1 MSKSE
6 EDKMFNSADKEAFM
20 EYKGYSKETK
30 RVTRI
35 LFGKIAKIEREKN
48 QDIYEFDRQ
57 SIELVLNELK
67 ASTIRSLQNSI
78 STIEQYI
85 NYAIHNGKIS
95 TDKGNVASFYG
106 KKEDIAK
113 FLNTSA
119 EDNMILTQGDIYALG
134 GYAENAQD
142 GVILNL
148 LFDGISHKRKFVEL
162 RNIRIQ
168 NVNEDT
174 LTINIPQLV
183 DEDTGELLPSRTVPI
198 SKETL
203 QMINAAMKEK
213 KYASVTG
220 KTSRSYKIA
229 ESDYILRGL
238 RNNFQIKWEN
248 VSQRIIRIADLE
260 GYPYLNAT
268 NIAYSGQV
276 HYTRELMQ
284 NQGQSID
291 EACRN
296 IMKRFNISYN
306 DAAFFYLKARVEKA
320 TTN

>member
-1 MSKSE
+1 MNNSKAVKMYNQEFKE
-6 EDKMFNSADKEAFM
+6 EFLD
-20 EYKGYSKETK
+20 YKGYSEDTK

-57 SIELVLNELK
+57 SIELVFKELK
-67 ASTIRSLQNSI
+67 ASTIRSLQSSI
-78 STIEQYI
+78 STIDQYI
-85 NYAIHNGKIS
+85 NYAIQNGKIN
-95 TDKGNVASFYG
+95 TDKDNVASYYS
-106 KKEDIAK
+106 KKESIAK
-113 FLNTSA
+113 FLDTSA

-142 GVILNL
+142 GVILYL

-168 NVNEDT
+168 DVNEDA

-183 DEDTGELLPSRTVPI
+183 DEDTGEILPSRTVPI

-203 QMINAAMKEK
+203 RMIDAAMKEK

-248 VSQRIIRIADLE
+248 VPQRIIRIADLE

-276 HYTRELMQ
+276 HYARELMQ
-284 NQGQSID
+284 NHGQSID
-291 EACRN
+291 DACRN
-296 IMKRFNISYN
+296 IMKRFNISDN
-306 DAAFFYLKARVEKA
+306 DAAFFYLKARVEKGTA
-320 TTN
+320 T